1 MANYKHGSIAL
12 AHENDQLNVPRV
24 QWLGIKS
31 SDFVQPVGSGTETA
45 LLQLTARDRRKAI
58 MMLKQGISA
67 DDRTEDEWQREW
79 QRELQVMLMLS
90 VKAEIQLL
98 CEGDGGLAC
107 WLTSKLKSG

>member
-31 SDFVQPVGSGTETA
+31 SDFVQPVGSGTEKA

-58 MMLKQGISA
+58 MMLKQGTSA
-67 DDRTEDEWQREW
+67 DDRTEDEW

-98 CEGDGGLAC
+98 CEGDVGLDR

>member
-12 AHENDQLNVPRV
+12 AHENDQLSVPRV

-58 MMLKQGISA
+58 MMLKQGTST
-67 DDRTEDEWQREW
+67 DDRTEDEW

-98 CEGDGGLAC
+98 CEGDVGLDR